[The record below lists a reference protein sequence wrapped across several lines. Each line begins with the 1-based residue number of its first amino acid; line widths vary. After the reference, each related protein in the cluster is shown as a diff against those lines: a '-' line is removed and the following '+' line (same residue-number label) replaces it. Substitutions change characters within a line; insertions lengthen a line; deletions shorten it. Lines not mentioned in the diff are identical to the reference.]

1 MAAEG
6 PARGTPVV
14 RSEWAAIFLLFLLL
28 GLVTA
33 APGAALPSLRHA
45 YGLSDQGGGW
55 LVSAY
60 KLGALAAILVCGFGN
75 RYFSRKTALRALLV
89 LFAAGAVVMGVAQA
103 WFLFY
108 AATVVAGAGYGG
120 LVLYLNSIVA
130 QRTDE
135 KSFLMLNLINAVF
148 GVGAIIGP
156 LAVSAA
162 GGYVNL
168 VFLAAGVLAPLVV
181 KVGNLTHASPARARR
196 TPNPFKPLNPLVLA
210 FVFLGLFYAGMET
223 GVGAWEATHL
233 SRVGYSASAAEL
245 LSSLFWVGL
254 CVGRFVI
261 PLVTRTRSP
270 YGITGFS
277 LVAATASLLVA
288 ASPDLAP
295 AAYAACGFFL
305 APVLPAIL
313 KWIAET
319 VEDNQTANSLMFTSS
334 MVGSVLLPGFIVAA
348 DDLPAP
354 SAIPFSMALIGVLA
368 MATALLV
375 PVVARRAGA
384 PGAGGRAEPSR
395 RKE

>member
-1 MAAEG
+1 M
-6 PARGTPVV
+6 
-14 RSEWAAIFLLFLLL
+14 
-28 GLVTA
+28 
-33 APGAALPSLRHA
+33 
-45 YGLSDQGGGW
+45 
-55 LVSAY
+55 
-60 KLGALAAILVCGFGN
+60 
-75 RYFSRKTALRALLV
+75 
-89 LFAAGAVVMGVAQA
+89 AQA

-148 GVGAIIGP
+148 GIGAIIGP

-162 GGYVNL
+162 GGYVNV
-168 VFLAAGVLAPLVV
+168 VFLAAGVLAPLAIKVV
-181 KVGNLTHASPARARR
+181 NLTHASPTEARK
-196 TPNPFKPLNPLVLA
+196 TPNPFKPLNPIVLA

-233 SRVGYSASAAEL
+233 SRVGYSASAAAL

-295 AAYAACGFFL
+295 VAYAACGFFL

-348 DDLPAP
+348 DDLPEP

-368 MATALLV
+368 MATALLI
-375 PVVARRAGA
+375 PVVARRAGVS
-384 PGAGGRAEPSR
+384 GVGGGGRAEPSR